1 MQSKSSRKLA
11 DGAGYDALISPAAK
25 RDRLI
30 SKEAGV
36 PDTLRLVARVA
47 TEYRGE
53 VAKLADK
60 LRINTSTGAVDVK
73 ATCRALWEFVYNH
86 IQYHLDE
93 PGLEQVRHPARSWLD
108 RVRGVDCE
116 DYSVFLS
123 ALLQNMAVPHV
134 LRISAYKGGWQHI
147 YVIVP
152 TAAADHGKLPQSSF
166 IEDYKKARPDAPRL
180 QRQQYI
186 TLDCV
191 TDQFDYEVAPSK
203 TMNLAM
209 PQLLEL
215 SGFDATDEIGTL
227 AGVYDTQI
235 VATYPTESGHTI
247 GIGNLGSTYV
257 RDEGDFSDI
266 SGLGAIGG
274 FKPWKAIKNAVVRT
288 RLLAAKGITATHKAP
303 FSLLKGGRPFS
314 TKIRK
319 GGLIRK
325 MTGKGGSFRNPAEIP
340 GATDIAAAYLSESNH
355 FIGVD
360 SLGGLYVMDN
370 NDQFEHM
377 AGLAGLDP
385 NDPLAGILKKAFK
398 KVGNVAKVVA
408 KPVAKASTFVAKN
421 ASNAVQKG
429 FDAANKIPGVK
440 YIADNYGMTLLQAG
454 GGLALTAV
462 TGGAAAGPLLLAAK
476 AAKGVSVAKKV
487 ASVAKVAKAAATAQK
502 AVKAAQTVSKAQ
514 KVVATAQ
521 KVVKVAQKVSRLL
534 PRKAVVPPAA
544 IALEENENPISFI
557 PANPDQVQDF
567 APQPLNLVERV
578 DVPAEEESAA
588 PSGPTTVLTPE
599 TAAYADEDAVITA
612 SVLDPTADTG
622 QAYAADDQ
630 QTAYADQQ
638 LTYADEQLTYATE
651 ESTEPVYDN
660 QDIQGLMPNRAMMVQ
675 RDNPNQLGALG
686 LNSTTVMVAGGAVLA
701 LGIGMLLLSGPRRA
715 IRAASG
721 LSGTPKRR
729 RRTTAKS
736 GSKRRKGG
744 ARTLNL

>member
-11 DGAGYDALISPAAK
+11 DGAGYDVLISPAAK

-60 LRINTSTGAVDVK
+60 LRVNTAAGAVDVK

-93 PGLEQVRHPARSWLD
+93 PGLEQVRHPARSWAD

-152 TAAADHGKLPQSSF
+152 TAPAHAALPKNAF
-166 IEDYKKARPDAPRL
+166 NEDYKKASPDAPRL
-180 QRQQYI
+180 RRQDYI

-209 PQLLEL
+209 PQLLQL
-215 SGFDATDEIGTL
+215 SGFDDTDEIGTL

-235 VATYPTESGHTI
+235 VATYPSESGHTV
-247 GIGNLGSTYV
+247 GVGDLGSLFV
-257 RDEGDFSDI
+257 RDNGDFEEI

-274 FKPWKAIKNAVVRT
+274 FKPWKSLKKGVVKT
-288 RLLAAKGITATHKAP
+288 SQLAAKGLMATHQAP
-303 FSLLKGGRPFS
+303 FSLVKTGQPFS
-314 TKIRK
+314 TKIKK
-319 GGLIRK
+319 GALIKK
-325 MTGKGGSFRNPAEIP
+325 MVGEGGSYRNPADIP
-340 GATDIAAAYLSESNH
+340 GATDIAAAYLSDSQH
-355 FIGVD
+355 YIGVD
-360 SLGGLYVMDN
+360 HLGGLYVMGHN
-370 NDQFEHM
+370 EQFEQM

-385 NDPLAGILKKAFK
+385 NDPLAGVFKKAFK
-398 KVGNVAKVVA
+398 KVGKVAKVVA
-408 KPVAKASTFVAKN
+408 KPVAKASKFAAKN
-421 ASNAVQKG
+421 VQKG
-429 FDAANKIPGVK
+429 LDVANKIPGVK
-440 YIADNYGMTLLQAG
+440 YLADNYGMTALQVG
-454 GGLALTAV
+454 GGLALTAF
-462 TGGAAAGPLLLAAK
+462 TGGGAAPLLLAAK

-487 ASVAKVAKAAATAQK
+487 ATVAKVAKVT
-502 AVKAAQTVSKAQ
+502 KAAQAVSKAR
-514 KVVATAQ
+514 KVVVAAK
-521 KVVKVAQKVSRLL
+521 KVQAVVQVAQQATKLM

-557 PANPDQVQDF
+557 PASPDQIQDF
-567 APQPLNLVERV
+567 APQPLNLVQRV
-578 DVPAEEESAA
+578 DEPAAAAA
-588 PSGPTTVLTPE
+588 PAPNGPTIALTPE

-612 SVLDPTADTG
+612 SVLDPGADAG
-622 QAYAADDQ
+622 QATPYADE
-630 QTAYADQQ
+630 QTAYADKR
-638 LTYADEQLTYATE
+638 LTYATE
-651 ESTEPVYDN
+651 EPTETVSYDEE
-660 QDIQGLMPNRAMMVQ
+660 IQGFMPNRALMMQ

-686 LNSTTVMVAGGAVLA
+686 LNNTTVIVAGGAVLA
-701 LGIGMLLLSGPRRA
+701 LGLGLLLLSGQKRV

-721 LSGTPKRR
+721 LSGAPKRR
-729 RRTTAKS
+729 RRPAAKS
-736 GSKRRKGG
+736 PSKRRKGG